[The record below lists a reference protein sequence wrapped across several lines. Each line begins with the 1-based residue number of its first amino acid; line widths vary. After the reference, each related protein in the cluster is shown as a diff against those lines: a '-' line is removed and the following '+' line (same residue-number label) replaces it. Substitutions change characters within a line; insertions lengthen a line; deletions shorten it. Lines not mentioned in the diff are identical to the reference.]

1 MKGLSLKGRGAIV
14 GGLALAAMSATGSA
28 AASPFEEIRVG
39 ATLQDTGPFADNKE
53 KGAGLVGELLFRSP
67 DALAFLAR
75 PRPHV
80 GFSLATAEDATS
92 YVYAGLAWEQDIG
105 RRFFVSA
112 ATGFAIHDGET
123 GIEPGAPVEPR
134 SAYLGCRLVARLAGD
149 VGYRL
154 TERVSVSAHFSHL
167 SNAGLCSPN
176 EGLDGL
182 GFRLGYRF

>member
-1 MKGLSLKGRGAIV
+1 MKGRALKGRGAII
-14 GGLALAAMSATGSA
+14 GGLILAATSATGRA
-28 AASPFEEIRVG
+28 AASPFDEIRVG

-53 KGAGLVGELLFRSP
+53 KGAGLIGEVLFGSP

-92 YVYAGLAWEQDIG
+92 YAYAGLAWEQDLG
-105 RRFFVSA
+105 RRFFVGA
-112 ATGFAIHDGET
+112 AAGFAIHDGET
-123 GIEPGAPVEPR
+123 DLEPGAPVEPR

-154 TERVSVSAHFSHL
+154 NERVSVSAHLSHL

-176 EGLDGL
+176 EGLDAL